1 MNLLALPA
9 FADNYIWMLHDG
21 VRAVVVDP
29 GDAAPVQSALDAAG
43 LELAA
48 ILVTHR
54 HPDHVGGVN
63 ALRPRLRGPVYGPAL
78 EPVPQPCQA
87 LNDGDHIEVLGLQ
100 FEVLHVP
107 GHTAGH
113 IAFAQTTSPAV
124 GNAAPLL
131 FCGDTLFS
139 GGCGRVFEGTA
150 AQMSATLA
158 RLAALPDDTQICCA
172 HEYTLSNL
180 RFAAAVEPGNADLA
194 AYTLACRKLRQAD
207 QATLPARLA
216 TERLINPFLRCTA
229 PAVVAAAQA
238 RGATATDSVS
248 VFAALREWKNNF

>member
-29 GDAAPVQSALDAAG
+29 GDAAPVQAALDEAR

-78 EPVPQPCQA
+78 DPVPQPCQA
-87 LNDGDHIEVLGLQ
+87 MNGGDHIEVLGLQ
-100 FEVLHVP
+100 FQVLHVP
-107 GHTAGH
+107 GHTVGH
-113 IAFAQTTSPAV
+113 IAFAQTDGRAE
-124 GNAAPLL
+124 PLL

-150 AQMSATLA
+150 AQMSTSLQ
-158 RLAALPDDTQICCA
+158 RLAA
-172 HEYTLSNL
+172 
-180 RFAAAVEPGNADLA
+180 
-194 AYTLACRKLRQAD
+194 
-207 QATLPARLA
+207 
-216 TERLINPFLRCTA
+216 
-229 PAVVAAAQA
+229 
-238 RGATATDSVS
+238 
-248 VFAALREWKNNF
+248 